1 MNKIIEFL
9 SAFEPFVQFKHN
21 KLGKITSSTDIDTI
35 DCGYIWEKDYDDNL
49 HCKVDDRF
57 DIIKICL
64 NNEWLDT
71 TQVLKQ
77 YFNTLVSKF
86 KDTQQLLKAYEALE
100 KEFTKRSQRVADT
113 EAKLKILQN
122 GIIDDETLR
131 MLVRAH
137 PLYKD
142 LEAKLAEKEIHIVEL
157 EDKDWY
163 EGTIKQ
169 LEEQNERLI
178 NERDTLVNFINGQWI
193 DAKLIQKLLQIDFSE
208 GTSKFAF
215 SRNAEWWSIVGKTE
229 EERSRN
235 GQKITTV
242 FKLDENK
249 SARKVISD
257 LEHFVVSNLTY
268 VAYRGDNDFDDFI
281 KQLKDKYGD
290 YSL

>member
-71 TQVLKQ
+71 AQVLKQ
-77 YFNTLVSKF
+77 YFNTPVSKF

-122 GIIDDETLR
+122 GIIDDETLH

-137 PLYKD
+137 SLYKD
-142 LEAKLAEKEIHIVEL
+142 LEAKLAESEKEIKEWIAVRDDKNNVINKQTEKINQLKQQLATQENTITNLVEDNRASQ
-157 EDKDWY
+157 EWY
-163 EGTIKQ
+163 KKQ
-169 LEEQNERLI
+169 LAEKEKENNYLVTKYNHSQGLLCNITRNNQDKISFCIEQLEKVLVLI
-178 NERDTLVNFINGQWI
+178 HNAVNIDSPEYDLVGLY
-193 DAKLIQKLLQIDFSE
+193 DA
-208 GTSKFAF
+208 
-215 SRNAEWWSIVGKTE
+215 
-229 EERSRN
+229 
-235 GQKITTV
+235 
-242 FKLDENK
+242 
-249 SARKVISD
+249 
-257 LEHFVVSNLTY
+257 VSNQ
-268 VAYRGDNDFDDFI
+268 I
-281 KQLKDKYGD
+281 KQLKEMK
-290 YSL
+290 

>member
-1 MNKIIEFL
+1 MI
-9 SAFEPFVQFKHN
+9 
-21 KLGKITSSTDIDTI
+21 G
-35 DCGYIWEKDYDDNL
+35 
-49 HCKVDDRF
+49 
-57 DIIKICL
+57 
-64 NNEWLDT
+64 
-71 TQVLKQ
+71 
-77 YFNTLVSKF
+77 KF
-86 KDTQQLLKAYEALE
+86 KDEQQLLKAYEALE
-100 KEFTKRSQRVADT
+100 KEFTKRSQ
-113 EAKLKILQN
+113 
-122 GIIDDETLR
+122 
-131 MLVRAH
+131 
-137 PLYKD
+137 
-142 LEAKLAEKEIHIVEL
+142 KLAEL

-178 NERDTLVNFINGQWI
+178 HERDTLVNFIKGQWI

-215 SRNAEWWSIVGKTE
+215 SRNAEWWSIAGKTE
-229 EERSRN
+229 EEKSRN
-235 GQKITTV
+235 GQKITTQ

-268 VAYRGDNDFDDFI
+268 VVYRGDDDFDDFI